1 MLTPPVQFGLA
12 PMEGVT
18 DFPARIWFSQTARP
32 DFLWTPFLRVTDT
45 FPGRSIPPLYCPEI
59 KGGSPVRVI
68 PQLMATNA
76 ADFVRAAELIF
87 NEHDASASKFSP
99 FWVDLNCGCPSPV
112 VVGGRAGSAL
122 LQDPDAL
129 GALLDEVITRLGTG
143 RISVKI
149 RTGFVSAA
157 EFPGILG
164 ILQSQKLAQVA
175 VHGRTRPDRYLGRA
189 RHELIQLAAETL
201 AGIPVVG
208 SGDVCDMAT
217 ARGALAAAPGADSWI
232 VGRGALRNP
241 WIFSELRTG
250 MAVTIPVQAITAAVQ
265 TFAWLHEIYWNDATR
280 LLRLWN
286 DGVFEGF
293 AGIDPDQWH
302 RLLDRISVKGTVP
315 GRRACART
323 KMIWNYF
330 RSSLPQGMRDGQV
343 LRATKL
349 EDLVG
354 AVEGLAHSLQQTE
367 FKAVYDPSWDWV
379 YNGGGRPGADL
390 ALNRSGS
397 T

>member
-1 MLTPPVQFGLA
+1 MQTLPVEFGLA

-18 DFPARIWFSQTARP
+18 DFPARIWFNQTARP

-45 FPGRSIPPLYCPEI
+45 FPGREIPLLYCPEI
-59 KGGSPVRVI
+59 RGGSPVRVI
-68 PQLMATNA
+68 PQVMATNA
-76 ADFVRAAELIF
+76 GDFVRAAELILKS
-87 NEHDASASKFSP
+87 HDSRETKVDP

-122 LQDPDAL
+122 LQVPDSMAAILDEGIARL
-129 GALLDEVITRLGTG
+129 GAG

-149 RTGFVSAA
+149 RTGFVSTY
-157 EFPGILG
+157 EFPGILKSLRG
-164 ILQSQKLAQVA
+164 KKLALVA

-189 RHELIQLAAETL
+189 RHDLIQMAAETL
-201 AGIPVVG
+201 AEVPVVG
-208 SGDVCDMAT
+208 SGDICDLTT
-217 ARGALAAAPGADSWI
+217 ARGALVAAPGAASWI

-241 WIFSELRTG
+241 WIFTELRSETP
-250 MAVTIPVQAITAAVQ
+250 VTISVQTITAAIQ
-265 TFAWLHEIYWNDATR
+265 TFAWLHELYWNEGPR
-280 LLRLWN
+280 LHRLWN
-286 DGVFEGF
+286 DGMFEGS
-293 AGIDPDQWH
+293 AGTDPDQWH
-302 RLLDRISVKGTVP
+302 RLLERISVRGTSP

-343 LRATKL
+343 LRAVKL

-354 AVEGLAHSLQQTE
+354 AIESLARDVQQTE

-379 YNGGGRPGADL
+379 YNGGGRAGADQVRD
-390 ALNRSGS
+390 RSGS